1 MVECQICC
9 GIKTNYTTC
18 PLKNCGKCICKDCRT
33 KITGINCPF
42 CQRKLPQPWYNTFK
56 FCKINTDLK
65 NILHLRSYMV
75 LLFPTI
81 LITLLSFVQIV
92 NFLLDDVR

>member
-9 GIKTNYTTC
+9 EIKTNYTTC
-18 PLKNCGKCICKDCRT
+18 PLKNCGKCICKDCRI
-33 KITGINCPF
+33 KLSGINCPF

-56 FCKINTDLK
+56 FCKINTDFE
-65 NILHLRSYMV
+65 NILHFNSYIV

-81 LITLLSFVQIV
+81 LITLLSFVQLV
-92 NFLLDDVR
+92 NCLLDDVR

>member
-9 GIKTNYTTC
+9 EIKTNYTTC
-18 PLKNCGKCICKDCRT
+18 PLKNCGKYICKDCRT
-33 KITGINCPF
+33 KLTRINCPF

-56 FCKINTDLK
+56 FCKINTDFK
-65 NILHLRSYMV
+65 NILHFRSYMI

-81 LITLLSFVQIV
+81 LIILLSFVQFI
-92 NFLLDDVR
+92 NYCFQT

>member
-9 GIKTNYTTC
+9 EIKTNYTTC

-33 KITGINCPF
+33 KLTGIYCPF

-56 FCKINTDLK
+56 YCTINTK
-65 NILHLRSYMV
+65 FENILHLHSYII
-75 LLFPTI
+75 LLLPTI
-81 LITLLSFVQIV
+81 LITLLSLIQII
-92 NFLLDDVR
+92 NCLLEDVR

>member
-1 MVECQICC
+1 MVECQICLET
-9 GIKTNYTTC
+9 KMSYTTC
-18 PLKNCGKCICKDCRT
+18 PLKNCGKYICKDCKT
-33 KITGINCPF
+33 KLTGIICPF

-56 FCKINTDLK
+56 FCKINTDFE
-65 NILHLRSYMV
+65 NILHFNSYIV

-92 NFLLDDVR
+92 NCLLDDVR